1 MNDQI
6 ITFTA
11 EPPPTRWTYIKTTLI
26 LLIAAEVMNV
36 FAQMNLVQQK
46 AEYKFSPIIVA
57 VLSLVISYFLTRST
71 LTKSLTIDYGKR
83 LVVIGFATL
92 TKANNTLEIPFARLG
107 VDTDAPTNAPA
118 DAISPAAKWRT
129 HLLLDGK
136 KVYLFL
142 SGETGFTIAQMNE
155 FNERVKECQEAGKN

>member
-1 MNDQI
+1 MNNQI
-6 ITFTA
+6 ITFAA
-11 EPPPTRWTYIKTTLI
+11 EPPPTRWTYLKTALI
-26 LLIAAEVMNV
+26 LLVAGEVMNV
-36 FAQMNLVQQK
+36 FAQMRLVQ
-46 AEYKFSPIIVA
+46 KFEWKYSSIIVA
-57 VLSLVISYFLTRST
+57 VLSLLISYFLSRSP
-71 LTKSLTIDYGKR
+71 LTKSLTIDYAKR

-92 TKANNTLEIPFARLG
+92 TKANNTLEIPFAQLG

-118 DAISPAAKWRT
+118 DATSPAAKWRT
-129 HLLLDGK
+129 NLLLDGK